1 MDRTKIAKYAGGG
14 ALIIGLLLLGRALSE
29 GNLDTG
35 KLFSPI
41 IMIVIGVIALFAK
54 PKVQ

>member
-1 MDRTKIAKYAGGG
+1 MDRTKIGKYTGGL
-14 ALIIGLLLLGRALSE
+14 ALVFGLLLLGRALSE

-35 KLFSPI
+35 KFISPT

-54 PKVQ
+54 PKAQ